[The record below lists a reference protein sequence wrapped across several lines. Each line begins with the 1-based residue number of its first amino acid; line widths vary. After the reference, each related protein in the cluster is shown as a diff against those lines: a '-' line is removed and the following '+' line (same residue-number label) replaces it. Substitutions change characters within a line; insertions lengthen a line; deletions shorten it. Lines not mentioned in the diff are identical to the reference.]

1 MNLVLRILHM
11 ARKYWGTLLIA
22 AVGIVGGALLNL
34 VTPEIVRR
42 LTRTLSLSAAGDSGT
57 LSDRMILI
65 YVIILVAAYL
75 VRALCRFLSMAVSHI
90 AAWSFVPELT
100 LTVYNKVQSL
110 SLRFFHN
117 RQTGE
122 LLSRI
127 VNDTQK
133 FEVLVA
139 HALPDLISNTLV
151 VLSVAVMLF
160 VINPSLALL
169 TLIPVPFVVLVST
182 LFSKKVQPLFMVNQ
196 KVLGELNGVL
206 QDNLQGMKEIQT
218 FVQEENERVKLGEH
232 TKVYSRVNI
241 RANIASGLYHPG
253 IELHTSLG
261 TVIVVGLGGYMA
273 ARGNMPL
280 ADVVG
285 FVMYLS
291 LFYQPLATLARLAE
305 DVQNTYAGAVRVFE
319 LLDAESDVKE
329 APDAQTL
336 KSSKGEVCF
345 ENVKFRYGATDDIVL
360 DDVSFTAKAGRMLA
374 IVGPTGVGKTT
385 VLSLLERFYDPQ
397 EGKIC
402 VDGRDIRGLTLS
414 SLRSTISMVLQD
426 TFLFNGSIAMNIAYG
441 SPKAGPEQIWQAA
454 EAACADSFI
463 RSMPQGYDT
472 IVGERGVR
480 LSGGQKQR
488 IAIARAIL
496 RDTPILILDEATS
509 AVDTGTE
516 SEIQEA
522 INKLSGTRTIIVIAH
537 RLSTIRRADT
547 ILVLENGKVAEE
559 GTHEQ
564 LINKGGLYARLSAMQ
579 DQKRDNPAA

>member
-1 MNLVLRILHM
+1 
-11 ARKYWGTLLIA
+11 
-22 AVGIVGGALLNL
+22 
-34 VTPEIVRR
+34 
-42 LTRTLSLSAAGDSGT
+42 
-57 LSDRMILI
+57 MILT
-65 YVIILVAAYL
+65 YVIILIAAYL
-75 VRALCRFLSMAVSHI
+75 VRAVCRFLSIAVNHI

-110 SLRFFHN
+110 SLKFFHS

-127 VNDTQK
+127 VNDTRQ

-139 HALPDLISNTLV
+139 HALPDLVSNALV

-160 VINPSLALL
+160 IINPPLALL
-169 TLIPVPFVVLVST
+169 TLIPVPFVVMVST
-182 LFSKKVQPLFMVNQ
+182 LFSKKVQPLFMFNQ
-196 KVLGELNGVL
+196 KVLGDLNGAL

-218 FVQEENERVKLGEH
+218 FTQEENERLKMGEH
-232 TKVYSRVNI
+232 TKIYARANI

-253 IELHTSLG
+253 IELLTSAG

-273 ARGNMPL
+273 SRGNLPL
-280 ADVVG
+280 ADVIG

-329 APDAQTL
+329 APDAQPL
-336 KSSKGEVCF
+336 KSCRGELRF
-345 ENVKFRYGATDDIVL
+345 EQVKFRYGADDDLVL
-360 DDVSFTAKAGRMLA
+360 DEVSFTARAGQMLA

-397 EGKIC
+397 GGKIYI
-402 VDGRDIRGLTLS
+402 DGKDIKSLTLS
-414 SLRSTISMVLQD
+414 SLRSNISMVLQD

-441 SPKAGPEQIWQAA
+441 SPRAGEEQIRRAA

-463 RSMPQGYDT
+463 KAMPQGYNT

-496 RDTPILILDEATS
+496 RDTPILVLDEATS

-516 SEIQEA
+516 NEIQEA
-522 INKLSGTRTIIVIAH
+522 INKLSGSRTIIVIAH
-537 RLSTIRRADT
+537 RLSTIRRADN
-547 ILVLENGKVAEE
+547 ILVLENGKIVEE

-564 LINKGGLYARLSAMQ
+564 LMDREGLYARLSLMQ
-579 DQKRDNPAA
+579 DQNRGNPAA

>member
-1 MNLVLRILHM
+1 MNMVLRILHM
-11 ARKYWGTLLIA
+11 ARKYWGTLLLA
-22 AVGIVGGALLNL
+22 ATGIVGAALLNL

-42 LTRTLSLSAAGDSGT
+42 LTGALTASSSGNGFLSE
-57 LSDRMILI
+57 RMII
-65 YVIILVAAYL
+65 MYVIILAAAYL
-75 VRALCRFLSMAVSHI
+75 VRAVCRFLSIAVSHI

-100 LTVYNKVQSL
+100 LTVYNKIQSL
-110 SLRFFHN
+110 SLKFFHN

-127 VNDTQK
+127 VNDTRQ

-139 HALPDLISNTLV
+139 HALPDLVSNALV
-151 VLSVAVMLF
+151 VLSVAIMLF
-160 VINPSLALL
+160 IINPPLALL
-169 TLIPVPFVVLVST
+169 TLIPVPFVVMMST

-196 KVLGELNGVL
+196 KVLGDLNGVL

-218 FVQEENERVKLGEH
+218 FVQEENERIKMGEH

-253 IELHTSLG
+253 IELLTSLG

-273 ARGNMPL
+273 SRGNLPL

-319 LLDAESDVKE
+319 LLDAESEVKE

-336 KSSKGEVCF
+336 KSRAGEVRF
-345 ENVKFRYGATDDIVL
+345 EHVKFRYSAGDDAVL

-397 EGKIC
+397 EGTIY

-414 SLRSTISMVLQD
+414 SLRSNISMVLQD

-441 SPKAGPEQIWQAA
+441 SPKAGPEQIRQAA

-463 RSMPQGYDT
+463 RAMPQGYDT
-472 IVGERGVR
+472 VVGERGVR

-516 SEIQEA
+516 SEIQQA
-522 INKLSGTRTIIVIAH
+522 VNRLSGSRTIIVIAH

-547 ILVLENGKVAEE
+547 ILVLENGKVAEQ
-559 GTHEQ
+559 GTHDE
-564 LINKGGLYARLSAMQ
+564 LIKQGGLYARLSVMQ
-579 DQKRDNPAA
+579 EQTRGNPAA

>member
-1 MNLVLRILHM
+1 MKLALRILRM
-11 ARKYWGTLLIA
+11 ARKYWGTLLLA
-22 AVGIVGGALLNL
+22 AIGIVGAALLNL

-42 LTRTLSLSAAGDSGT
+42 LTRTLASSSGDGFLSEG
-57 LSDRMILI
+57 RILL
-65 YVIILVAAYL
+65 YVIILTAAYI
-75 VRALCRFLSMAVSHI
+75 VRAVCRFLSIAVSHI

-100 LTVYNKVQSL
+100 LTVYNKIQSL
-110 SLRFFHN
+110 SLKFFHN

-127 VNDTQK
+127 VNDTRQL
-133 FEVLVA
+133 ELLVA
-139 HALPDLISNTLV
+139 HALPDLVSNALV

-160 VINPSLALL
+160 VINPSLALF
-169 TLIPVPFVVLVST
+169 TLIPVPFVVIVST
-182 LFSKKVQPLFMVNQ
+182 LFSKKVRPLFMINQ
-196 KVLGELNGVL
+196 RVLGELNGAL

-218 FVQEENERVKLGEH
+218 FVQEENERIKLGEH
-232 TKVYSRVNI
+232 TKIYSQVNI

-253 IELHTSLG
+253 IELLTSLG

-273 ARGNMPL
+273 SRGRLSL

-329 APDAQTL
+329 APDARTL
-336 KSSKGEVCF
+336 KSCKGEVRF
-345 ENVKFRYGATDDIVL
+345 ENVKFRYGADDDVVL
-360 DDVSFTAKAGRMLA
+360 DDVSFTAGAGRMLA

-397 EGKIC
+397 EGSIY
-402 VDGRDIRGLTLS
+402 VDGRDIRTLTLS
-414 SLRSTISMVLQD
+414 SLRGNISIVLQD

-441 SPKAGPEQIWQAA
+441 SPKAGPEQIRRAA
-454 EAACADSFI
+454 AAACADSFI
-463 RSMPQGYDT
+463 RAMPQGYDT
-472 IVGERGVR
+472 VVGERGVR

-522 INKLSGTRTIIVIAH
+522 INGLSGSRTIIVIAH
-537 RLSTIRRADT
+537 RLSTIRRADV
-547 ILVLENGKVAEE
+547 IMVLENGKVAEQ
-559 GTHEQ
+559 GTHEE
-564 LINKGGLYARLSAMQ
+564 LMNRGGLYARLSVMQ
-579 DQKRDNPAA
+579 EQKQSNSAA

>member
-1 MNLVLRILHM
+1 MKLVLRILHM
-11 ARKYWGTLLIA
+11 ARAYWGTLALA
-22 AVGIVGGALLNL
+22 AAGIVGAALLNL
-34 VTPEIVRR
+34 ATPEIVRR
-42 LTRTLSLSAAGDSGT
+42 LTRTLVASSPENSLPNERLILLYA
-57 LSDRMILI
+57 LILI
-65 YVIILVAAYL
+65 AAYL
-75 VRALCRFLSMAVSHI
+75 VRAVCRFLSMAVSHI

-100 LTVYNKVQSL
+100 LTVYNKIQSL
-110 SLRFFHN
+110 SLKFFHS

-127 VNDTQK
+127 VNDTRQ

-139 HALPDLISNTLV
+139 HALPDLVSNALV

-160 VINPSLALL
+160 VINPPLALL
-169 TLIPVPFVVLVST
+169 TLIPVPFVVMVST

-206 QDNLQGMKEIQT
+206 QDKLQGMKEIQT
-218 FVQEENERVKLGEH
+218 FAQEENERIKMGEQ
-232 TKVYSRVNI
+232 TKIYSRVNI

-253 IELHTSLG
+253 IELLTSLG

-273 ARGNMPL
+273 SRGGLPL

-329 APDAQTL
+329 APNAQTL
-336 KSSKGEVCF
+336 KSCAGEVRF
-345 ENVKFRYGATDDIVL
+345 EHVQFSYDSDVVL
-360 DDVSFTAKAGRMLA
+360 DDVSFTAEAGRMLA

-397 EGKIC
+397 EGSIYI
-402 VDGRDIRGLTLS
+402 DGRDIRTLTLS
-414 SLRSTISMVLQD
+414 SLRGNISMVLQD

-441 SPKAGPEQIWQAA
+441 SPEAGPEQIRQAA
-454 EAACADSFI
+454 VAACADSFI
-463 RSMPQGYDT
+463 RAMPQGYDT
-472 IVGERGVR
+472 LVGERGVR

-496 RDTPILILDEATS
+496 RDTPILLLDEATS

-522 INKLSGTRTIIVIAH
+522 INRLAGSRTIIVIAH

-547 ILVLENGKVAEE
+547 ILVLENGKIAEQ
-559 GTHEQ
+559 GTHEE
-564 LINKGGLYARLSAMQ
+564 LMGRNGLYARLSAMQ
-579 DQKRDNPAA
+579 EQKRGNPAA